1 MTLRL
6 RPVPGLPRRS
16 VVLEVVLAVLAGLGA
31 VIGAYSPDPSVPPVL
46 TVLVAVATGLTS
58 LYLRRTAPLVL
69 FGWAALAGALTV
81 DSGSAMVIAAYA
93 VARYDDRWRVRAAA
107 AVTGIVLLSRPWA
120 GQAWPEAVS
129 DLAGSVFVVLLPG
142 AIGAWAS
149 ARAQLLAALRER
161 ATRAEEERE
170 LMARDAVRTE
180 RTRIAR
186 EMHDVV
192 GHRVSLMVLQAG
204 AIEVASA
211 DQQRVERLSTEVQ
224 RAGRQALD
232 ELRQLVGVLRAADED
247 PDPQAPLTP
256 QPGLADVP
264 RLVADAR
271 AAGLPVELAG
281 PLPDPAD
288 VDPGTGRAA
297 YRIVQEA
304 LTNAGK
310 HAPGAD
316 TRVTVERDAGRLVV
330 RVVNG
335 PPRGAPTALPG
346 GGFGLVGL
354 AERVRMLDGTLQA
367 EPRLDGGFCVEAV
380 VPA

>member
-16 VVLEVVLAVLAGLGA
+16 VVLEVVLALLVGLGA
-31 VIGAYSPDPSVPPVL
+31 VAGAFSPDPTVPPAL
-46 TVLVAVATGLTS
+46 TWLVAVAGALSS

-69 FGWAALAGALTV
+69 FGCAALAGALTV
-81 DSGSAMVIAAYA
+81 DSGSAMLIGAYA

-107 AVTGIVLLSRPWA
+107 AVAGVVLVSRPWA
-120 GQAWPEAVS
+120 GQAWPVAVS
-129 DLAGSVFVVLLPG
+129 DLASALFVVLLPG

-161 ATRAEEERE
+161 AQRAEEERE
-170 LMARDAVRTE
+170 LLAREAVRTE

-211 DQQRVERLSTEVQ
+211 DRQRVERLSTEVQ
-224 RAGRQALD
+224 RAGRQALE

-247 PDPQAPLTP
+247 PDPEAPLTP
-256 QPGLADVP
+256 QPGLDDVP
-264 RLVADAR
+264 RLVAEAR
-271 AAGLPVELAG
+271 ASGLPVELTG
-281 PLPDPAD
+281 TLPDGSD
-288 VDPGTGRAA
+288 VDPGIGRAA

-316 TRVTVERDAGRLVV
+316 TRVTVERDGRRLVV

-335 PPRGAPTALPG
+335 PPRDAPTALPG

-354 AERVRMLDGTLQA
+354 RERVRMLDGTLQA
-367 EPRLDGGFCVEAV
+367 GPRLDGGFCVEAV
-380 VPA
+380 VSA